1 MWPCLQQVHENDN
14 VDPEAMKYYYLG
26 DDRISTS
33 TTTKVASCYH
43 LSVCRESRKGKCI
56 E

>member
-14 VDPEAMKYYYLG
+14 VDPEAMKYYYFG

-33 TTTKVASCYH
+33 TTTKVASYYH
-43 LSVCRESRKGKCI
+43 LSVCKESRKVY